1 MKKKSDISNSVAI
14 PVELNTKPIEAP
26 EASEELANSIRQKY
40 APLNTTIENA
50 DLLSPSVPS
59 SVVISEEELTGD
71 LPSEYGETRIVI
83 QVRDPHWAW
92 VYWEFSSQEKKK
104 LKEGLGAFEFAH
116 TEMLLRVFNES
127 MNYMF
132 EVKLPE
138 NCDNWYLSL
147 NDSNCDYC
155 VQLCAHAPSLGT
167 LVLAT
172 SKTVHTPTD
181 KVSGNVAKWV
191 AARPAKPIE
200 VVESNTEIPPET
212 TTFIEA
218 VSVEGAYIGSSEE
231 FYKREEEDPAASS
244 DFSIKIAK

>member
-14 PVELNTKPIEAP
+14 PVELNTKPM
-26 EASEELANSIRQKY
+26 EASEASEKLADSIRQKY

-92 VYWEFSSQEKKK
+92 VYWEFSAQEQKK
-104 LKEGLGAFEFAH
+104 LREGLGAFEYAH

-132 EVKLPE
+132 EVPLPE

-147 NDSNCDYC
+147 NDSNCDYF

-167 LVLAT
+167 MVLAT
-172 SKTVHTPTD
+172 SKTIHTPTD
-181 KVSGNVAKWV
+181 KVSENAAKWV
-191 AARPAKPIE
+191 AARPVKHVDAE
-200 VVESNTEIPPET
+200 VEAEIPPET
-212 TTFIEA
+212 ATFIEA

-231 FYKREEEDPAASS
+231 FYKRQEEDPAASS
-244 DFSIKIAK
+244 DFPIKAAK